1 MNLYDNSLN
10 IEKSTKNKVGKGSK
24 QRDSRSYFDF
34 VEAEDNEE
42 SSEESSGISSG
53 TASYARIQNAP
64 VVLQMD
70 DQI

>member
-24 QRDSRSYFDF
+24 QRDSRSYLL
-34 VEAEDNEE
+34 EAEDNEE